1 MILFVVEASPDGVT
15 AQDRRIAG
23 LIQQSGKGCVL
34 VANKFDVYKETYKV
48 KQMESE
54 VRYSLPG
61 MNYAPLVFVSARDR
75 WNLDGCWTGSPGSW
89 SSLS

>member
-1 MILFVVEASPDGVT
+1 M
-15 AQDRRIAG
+15 
-23 LIQQSGKGCVL
+23 
-34 VANKFDVYKETYKV
+34 ANKFDVYKETYKV

-75 WNLDGCWTGSPGSW
+75 WNLDGLLDRIAGGHGAA
-89 SSLS
+89 